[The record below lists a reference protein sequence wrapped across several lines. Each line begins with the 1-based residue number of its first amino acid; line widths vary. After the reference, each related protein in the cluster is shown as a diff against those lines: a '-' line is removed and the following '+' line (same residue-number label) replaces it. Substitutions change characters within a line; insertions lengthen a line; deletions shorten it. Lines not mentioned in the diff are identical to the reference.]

1 MQTQFSR
8 PQRRYN
14 FLASSKFFLQNLTP
28 LRFIFLLLGLVL
40 FWLLLGLFRSGLQ
53 PELIADAPQLTVQ
66 IMHSEAREIPRQ
78 LAFYGSL
85 KAFSKVELRVR
96 TEGRVDSLVAHEG
109 KAVKKGD
116 VIAILDM
123 RDYEQKV
130 GEAQSKLK
138 RMQIEYDGAQGAMI
152 EAQLNLAS
160 RKIRAPADGV
170 IEHYDVEVGD
180 VLDPMGGK
188 AKLADF
194 VVSGAMSVIISVP
207 EAQINLVEVGQSA
220 WVQTVAGD
228 HYEAA
233 VSFVGTVAD
242 AATRSFRVELTLLK
256 QDAKLREGMT
266 AMVSINSGNALAHL
280 VPSSILSLSDAG
292 ELGVKVVEK
301 DTIGFYPV
309 KIIQQGAT
317 GTEVAGLAAAADIV
331 VQGFAAV
338 LPGEKVRWVLV
349 ANPYAKKEDSH
360 AASN

>member
-138 RMQIEYDGAQGAMI
+138 RMQIEYDAAQVLFKKALTSRAKLTEAQAALDGAQGAC
-152 EAQLNLAS
+152 
-160 RKIRAPADGV
+160 
-170 IEHYDVEVGD
+170 
-180 VLDPMGGK
+180 
-188 AKLADF
+188 
-194 VVSGAMSVIISVP
+194 
-207 EAQINLVEVGQSA
+207 
-220 WVQTVAGD
+220 
-228 HYEAA
+228 
-233 VSFVGTVAD
+233 
-242 AATRSFRVELTLLK
+242 
-256 QDAKLREGMT
+256 
-266 AMVSINSGNALAHL
+266 
-280 VPSSILSLSDAG
+280 
-292 ELGVKVVEK
+292 
-301 DTIGFYPV
+301 
-309 KIIQQGAT
+309 
-317 GTEVAGLAAAADIV
+317 
-331 VQGFAAV
+331 
-338 LPGEKVRWVLV
+338 
-349 ANPYAKKEDSH
+349 
-360 AASN
+360 